1 MKKVILYLLA
11 FLFLLVLL
19 GAVLFHPL
27 ITPHFGLRPM
37 PVLEQNQSKVLDER
51 FAGQQQQL
59 TEILYQSAN
68 QLEAPAI
75 SVAIGVNNQLIWA
88 NVLGHANIEEG
99 KKASTRTQF
108 RIGSV
113 SKSVTSLGMGKL
125 MEAGNLD
132 LDSPVQEYVSYFD
145 PSKPKINIRQLASH
159 TSGIRNYQ
167 PCFCFPAHE
176 GLNNDQ
182 FGSIAESIAVFGND
196 KLLFEPG
203 SDFSYATYNYTLISG
218 AIEEITGMPFL
229 DYMNSTVFQPLA
241 MNQTM
246 GDWALREIKE
256 RAVFYDVKNGKY
268 KKAYAVNSSNK
279 WAGGGMLSTPSDLV
293 KMGNA
298 LLNNTFLSPATKAI
312 LWEPVPMNNGEINPQ
327 HYAIGW
333 RVDATSRILEDSKVQ
348 IIHHGG
354 TITGSITLIML
365 FPEYNMS
372 IAMMVNR
379 TGASGELFNPIYELA
394 KVLIPAIN
402 RIQDESKKELDTTT
416 R

>member
-1 MKKVILYLLA
+1 MKKVLFYSLA
-11 FLFLLVLL
+11 FLFTIVVI
-19 GAVLFHPL
+19 GAILFYPL
-27 ITPHFGLRPM
+27 ITPHFGLKPM
-37 PVLEQNQSKVLDER
+37 PVLEKRTSKIQDAR
-51 FAGQQQQL
+51 FADQQQQL
-59 TEILYQSAN
+59 EESLFQSAN
-68 QLEAPAI
+68 ELQAPAI
-75 SVAIGVNNQLIWA
+75 SVAIGVNNRLIWA
-88 NVLGHANIEEG
+88 NALGHADIAAGE
-99 KKASTRTQF
+99 KASPSTQF

-125 MEAGNLD
+125 LEEGKLD
-132 LDSPVQEYVSYFD
+132 LDAPVQDYVPYFGS
-145 PSKPKINIRQLASH
+145 SKPDITIRQLASH
-159 TSGIRNYQ
+159 TSGIRNYS

-182 FGSIAESIAVFGND
+182 FESIAESIAVFGKD

-218 AIEEITGMPFL
+218 AMEEISGVPFL
-229 DYMNSTVFQPLA
+229 DYMRSTVFQPLN
-241 MNQTM
+241 MEQTM
-246 GDWALREIKE
+246 GDWALRELKE
-256 RAVFYDVKNGKY
+256 RATFYDVSKGKY

-298 LLNNTFLSPATKAI
+298 LLNNTFLSDATKAI
-312 LWEPVPMNNGEINPQ
+312 LWEPVSMDNGEINPQ

-333 RVDATSRILEDSKVQ
+333 RVDATSRILEDKKVQ

-354 TITGSITLIML
+354 TITGSITLLML

-394 KVLIPAIN
+394 KVLIPAITAIEDEN
-402 RIQDESKKELDTTT
+402 ENEQDITT

>member
-11 FLFLLVLL
+11 FMLTLVFI

-27 ITPHFGLRPM
+27 ITPHFGLQPM
-37 PVLEQNQSKVLDER
+37 PAMEQNQSKVLDER
-51 FAGQQQQL
+51 FAGQQHQL
-59 TEILYQSAN
+59 AEILLQSAN
-68 QLEAPAI
+68 ELEAPAI
-75 SVAIGVNNQLIWA
+75 SVAIGINNQLIWA
-88 NVLGHANIEEG
+88 NALGHADIAAG
-99 KKASTRTQF
+99 KKASTGTQF

-113 SKSVTSLGMGKL
+113 SKSVTSLGMGQL
-125 MEAGNLD
+125 MEAGKLNLD
-132 LDSPVQEYVSYFD
+132 TPIQGYLPYFGS
-145 PSKPKINIRQLASH
+145 SKPKITIRQLASH
-159 TSGIRNYQ
+159 TSGIRNYK

-182 FGSIAESIAVFGND
+182 FESVAEGIAVFGND

-218 AIEEITGMPFL
+218 AMEEITGMPFL
-229 DYMNSTVFQPLA
+229 DYMKSTVFQPLE

-246 GDWALREIKE
+246 GDWALREIKD

-279 WAGGGMLSTPSDLV
+279 WAGGGMLSTPSNLV

-298 LLNNTFLSPATKAI
+298 LLNDAFLSAATKAV

-333 RVDATSRILEDSKVQ
+333 RVDATSRILEDRKVQ

-354 TITGSITLIML
+354 TITGSITLLML

-394 KVLIPAIN
+394 KILIPAITAIKDEAEN
-402 RIQDESKKELDTTT
+402 EQDITT

>member
-1 MKKVILYLLA
+1 MKKVILYFLA

-19 GAVLFHPL
+19 GAVLFYPL

-37 PVLEQNQSKVLDER
+37 PVLEPNQSKVLDER

-59 TEILYQSAN
+59 AETLFQSAN

-75 SVAIGVNNQLIWA
+75 SVAIGVNNKLIWA
-88 NVLGHANIEEG
+88 NALGHANIKEG

-125 MEAGNLD
+125 MEAGKLD
-132 LDSPVQEYVSYFD
+132 LDTPVQEYVSYFD
-145 PSKPKINIRQLASH
+145 PGKPKISIRQLASH

-218 AIEEITGMPFL
+218 AMEEITGMPFL
-229 DYMNSTVFQPLA
+229 DYMKSTVFQPLA

-246 GDWALREIKE
+246 GDWALREIKD

-293 KMGNA
+293 KMGNT
-298 LLNNTFLSPATKAI
+298 LLNNTFLSPATKAT
-312 LWEPVPMNNGEINPQ
+312 LWEPIAMNNGEINPQ

-333 RVDATSRILEDSKVQ
+333 RVDATSRILEDSKVK

-379 TGASGELFNPIYELA
+379 TGASGELFDPIYELA

-402 RIQDESKKELDTTT
+402 RIQDETREELDTTT